1 MTPPPIV
8 NEGRLLNTFIELLR
22 IDSPSGQEDAV
33 MTELARRLTALG
45 IPSERDAT
53 GNLIGRRAGVGDA
66 LILCA
71 HVDHVVPCLG
81 ITPIVEDGI
90 IHSDGRTILGGDD
103 TSGVAIMLELAA
115 SLNERP
121 ARFPAPPLELIFTVR
136 EEVGLGGSKGLDVSR
151 LRARQAII
159 LDMGGPIGSIC
170 VQGPSQNKINVVVHG
185 RKSHAGTAPELGINA
200 IRVAAEAIAA
210 MPLGR
215 IDPETTSNVGT
226 IHGGEATNIIPD
238 RVEMRL
244 EARSLYDDK
253 LARQTQAMVE
263 ALESAAARNGARLEM
278 DVSPMYSAFRI
289 PEDAPL
295 VQQLSDA
302 TRAFGLEPLPMPT
315 GGGSDANILNGR
327 GIQSVAFSTGMDQV
341 HTTGERIALRDM
353 ILCADI
359 LAHLLGL

>member
-1 MTPPPIV
+1 M
-8 NEGRLLNTFIELLR
+8 
-22 IDSPSGQEDAV
+22 A
-33 MTELARRLTALG
+33 ELARRLAALG
-45 IPSERDAT
+45 VPSERDAI
-53 GNLIGRRAGVGDA
+53 GNLIGRRAGVGPA

-81 ITPIVEDGI
+81 ITPVVDGDI
-90 IHSDGRTILGGDD
+90 IRSDGRTILGGDD
-103 TSGVAIMLELAA
+103 TSGAAIMLELVAL
-115 SLNERP
+115 LNERP
-121 ARFPAPPLELIFTVR
+121 ARLPAPPLELVFTVR

-151 LRARQAII
+151 LGARQAIV

-215 IDPETTSNVGT
+215 IDSETTANIGT
-226 IHGGEATNIIPD
+226 IHGGDATNIIPD

-244 EARSLYDDK
+244 EARSLHDDK

-263 ALESAAARNGARLEM
+263 AFETAAGRHGARLDLE
-278 DVSPMYSAFRI
+278 VSPMYAAFKI
-289 PEDAPL
+289 PDDAPL
-295 VQQLSDA
+295 AQQLSA
-302 TRAFGLEPLPMPT
+302 GTRAFGREPLLIST

-327 GIQSVAFSTGMDQV
+327 GIQSVAFSTGMEEV
-341 HTTGERIALRDM
+341 HTTNERIDLRDM
-353 ILCADI
+353 VLCADI
-359 LAHLLGL
+359 LAHCLGL